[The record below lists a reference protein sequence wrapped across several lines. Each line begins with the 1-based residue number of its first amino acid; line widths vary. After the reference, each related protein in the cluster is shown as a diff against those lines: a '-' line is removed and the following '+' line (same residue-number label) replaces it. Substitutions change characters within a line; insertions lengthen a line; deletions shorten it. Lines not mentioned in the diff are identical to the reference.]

1 MIAIQHGARALLLV
15 VAGLLLAA
23 STPAAAPQRPVRA
36 SATLSTGVLKYGAT
50 ATLTVEVEDQPDAKL
65 LPASAL
71 DGLLRSQPGFD
82 QGYIESTYPFRRPED
97 RERFLDG
104 LEGAGWRRG

>member
-36 SATLSTGVLKYGAT
+36 SATL
-50 ATLTVEVEDQPDAKL
+50 
-65 LPASAL
+65 
-71 DGLLRSQPGFD
+71 
-82 QGYIESTYPFRRPED
+82 
-97 RERFLDG
+97 
-104 LEGAGWRRG
+104 

>member
-1 MIAIQHGARALLLV
+1 MIAIQHGARALLLA

-71 DGLLRSQPGFD
+71 DGLRISAPGQPMVSSF
-82 QGYIESTYPFRRPED
+82 QS
-97 RERFLDG
+97 
-104 LEGAGWRRG
+104 